1 MIPLEPGE
9 VSLGDEL
16 GTILKT
22 KLLLPLFGP
31 LLGAKQSELQLWNI
45 VGIRDLEGV
54 DFSLVL

>member
-1 MIPLEPGE
+1 MIPLEPRE

-31 LLGAKQSELQLWNI
+31 LLRAKQSELQFWNK

-54 DFSLVL
+54 DFSLVI